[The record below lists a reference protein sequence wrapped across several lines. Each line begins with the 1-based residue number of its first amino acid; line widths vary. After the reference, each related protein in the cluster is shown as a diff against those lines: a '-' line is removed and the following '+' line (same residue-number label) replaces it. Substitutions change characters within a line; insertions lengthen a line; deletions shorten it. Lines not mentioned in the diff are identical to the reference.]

1 MNRFDELR
9 FIRIQDFNL
18 IPRYMMEQVKGGDTK
33 VNRVLQFG
41 TQIAKDPLTLLYVL
55 ADTQN
60 KIKGF
65 LWAEIDVFDEVIHV
79 NTLSLDKEYQD
90 RNGTALLKTVDFLK
104 SLLDGSKLQKK
115 ITFSTTRPKA
125 FERLGFKRTA
135 LVNMEIE

>member
-18 IPRYMMEQVKGGDTK
+18 IPRYLMEQVKGGDTK

-104 SLLDGSKLQKK
+104 SLLEGSKLQKK
-115 ITFSTTRPKA
+115 ITFSTNRPKA